1 MKSQSP
7 HFTVAA
13 LARALAAA
21 LAFSTGA
28 ASAGPV
34 MVIPESTSGNDVVLK
49 NTEYVLNGVATPVTW
64 SYDTV
69 AGGYSD
75 GGATV
80 SNNTVTVNDPEMV
93 KSGIG
98 YLYGGYGKS
107 GLVTGNRLVV
117 DGSYRGG
124 NGSLG
129 VSFILRGSFSESG
142 DVVGNSLELK
152 RMRLAA
158 YGTTVG
164 HESQTGRV
172 ADNTVLLQSVVLNR
186 EPTYLGVRT
195 YSGSAERN
203 TLILRGYKSPY
214 GGSGSELPTR
224 IDRAYAASAGNL
236 AVGNRAYLEDWS
248 YVNEFG
254 AAIVDSGLAEDNEV
268 HLTGEHVRVQR
279 VFGVQAQL
287 DSIAR
292 GNSVFLE
299 SGPRL
304 DDADAAYFL
313 PYGSLTGAQT
323 DTGDAVSNRVV
334 VTGGAVGGDVYG
346 ARSNSGTVTSNVVRM
361 ADDEGIHSGFF
372 VGGLSTEGTAA
383 KNRVVI
389 EGGTLTGTLAGGQ
402 TASGTATGNVVEMK
416 GGTFTGDIYGG
427 HAVLDGTVSENIVEI
442 SGGKVIGN
450 VYARFVN
457 YGLDGTADHS
467 SSVGNRIV
475 LKGSEAGMPDLSK
488 ARLIA
493 SNVPVPVAPPPG
505 DCSADGSCTD
515 GVTEVPVEEPIPGE
529 PPVEAAAL
537 LRKAPSLRETVFS
550 SGGTLEIDGFSG
562 SVLSVADF
570 ERIDFTNVVY
580 TDASAD
586 RPILTILDADASRTD
601 DTLVSV
607 SRITLDGSA
616 DLTNLKTLKL
626 LEIVDAPDIAFKY
639 DESKVFDIYQGVGVI
654 AQGSLVASP
663 SGGVDVGEPNV
674 TPDPNPGDGDSGDNS
689 GGNPGGGD
697 SGEGGTENP
706 DDGNDNSGNGGDSGD
721 NPGENPGGGDSGDGG
736 TENPDDGNDNS
747 DNGSDSGDN
756 PGENPGVDDS
766 GDGDTENPDDG
777 SDNSGNGGDSGDNS
791 GGIDVDID
799 NARVNPQMRLVARTR
814 AASVAFANT
823 GAELV
828 SEKLSALRSETR
840 EGGHFFGGIYGKRE
854 KFDVASNLDIKGYS
868 AIVGA
873 GWRSRTSFADVT
885 GALFY
890 EHGKGDYTTENTFAG
905 QSFDGTGSLRTNG
918 GGAALRLDFENG
930 THASASIRIG
940 DLNTTMDNV
949 LMDGMDRA
957 WGYEVS
963 STYYGLTTEIG
974 HEWALSHALRL
985 EGYAAYGYTYV
996 DSADFSIGNEK
1007 FEFAS
1012 VSSHRLKAGAR
1023 VHYAVNEASRITAGL
1038 SYEQEL
1044 DGKTTLRVGSLEA
1057 PAENI
1062 KGGTVGAEA
1071 GFSFTPSSASNW
1083 TIDATARA
1091 FAGERQGISGTFQ
1104 STWRF

>member
-7 HFTVAA
+7 HFTSAA

-21 LAFSTGA
+21 LAFSAGA

-254 AAIVDSGLAEDNEV
+254 AAILDSGLAEDNEV

-279 VFGVQAQL
+279 VFGVQARL

-304 DDADAAYFL
+304 DDADADYFL

-323 DTGDAVSNRVV
+323 EMGDAENNRVV
-334 VTGGAVGGDVYG
+334 VTGGAVGGDIYG
-346 ARSNSGTVTSNVVRM
+346 ARSSSGSVTSNIVRV
-361 ADDEGIHSGFF
+361 ADNEGIHSGLF
-372 VGGLSTEGTAA
+372 VGGFSTDGTAT

-402 TASGTATGNVVEMK
+402 TSSGTATGNIVEIK
-416 GGTFTGDIYGG
+416 GGIFTGDIYGG
-427 HAVLDGTVSENIVEI
+427 HAMLDGTVSKNVVEI

-450 VYARFVN
+450 VYARYVN
-457 YGLDGTADHS
+457 YGLSGVADHS
-467 SSVGNRIV
+467 ASDGNRIV
-475 LKGSEAGMPDLSK
+475 LKGSEAGMPDLSE

-537 LRKAPSLRETVFS
+537 LRRDPSLRETVFS

-570 ERIDFTNVVY
+570 ERIDFANVVY
-580 TDASAD
+580 TDESTD

-607 SRITLDGSA
+607 SRITLDGSS

-639 DESKVFDIYQGVGVI
+639 DESKVFDIYQGVGVV

-674 TPDPNPGDGDSGDNS
+674 TPDPNPGDGDSGD
-689 GGNPGGGD
+689 D
-697 SGEGGTENP
+697 GTENP
-706 DDGNDNSGNGGDSGD
+706 DDGSGDSGNGDDSGD
-721 NPGENPGGGDSGDGG
+721 NPGENPGGGDSDDGG
-736 TENPDDGNDNS
+736 TENPDDGN
-747 DNGSDSGDN
+747 
-756 PGENPGVDDS
+756 
-766 GDGDTENPDDG
+766 
-777 SDNSGNGGDSGDNS
+777 NSGGNS

-854 KFDVASNLDIKGYS
+854 KFDVASDLDIKGYS

-873 GWRSRTSFADVT
+873 GWRSRASFADVT

-890 EHGKGDYTTENTFAG
+890 EHGKGDYTTENTFG
-905 QSFDGTGSLRTNG
+905 GKSFDGTGSLRTNG
-918 GGAALRLDFENG
+918 GGAALRFDFENG

-940 DLNTTMDNV
+940 DLNTSMDNV
-949 LMDGMDRA
+949 LMDGMDRV
-957 WGYEVS
+957 WGYDVS

-974 HEWALSHALRL
+974 HEWTLSHALTL

-996 DSADFSIGNEK
+996 DSADFSIGKEK
-1007 FEFAS
+1007 FTFDS

-1023 VHYAVNEASRITAGL
+1023 VHYAVSETSRIMAGL
-1038 SYEQEL
+1038 SYEHEL
-1044 DGKTTLRVGSLEA
+1044 DGKTTLRVDSLEA
-1057 PAENI
+1057 PGENI
-1062 KGGTVGAEA
+1062 KGGTVGAET
-1071 GFSFTPSSASNW
+1071 GFSFAPSSSSSW

-1091 FAGERQGISGTFQ
+1091 FAGERQGVSGTIQ